1 MRQLQACE
9 PARITLLDG
18 KERKFLLTRGGL
30 RRLKDK
36 LSLGSDADL
45 LKMDAETGL
54 IPFMIEC
61 QVGEKD
67 LTEENLPDLLPVHV
81 QWQGE
86 AFASILGFHIPNAPQ
101 QEQTASQSTQ

>member
-1 MRQLQACE
+1 MRPLQACE

-30 RRLKDK
+30 RRLKEK
-36 LSLGSDADL
+36 LSMKEDADL

-81 QWQGE
+81 EWQGQ
-86 AFASILGFHIPNAPQ
+86 AFAAILGFHIPNGPQ
-101 QEQTASQSTQ
+101 AEPTASPLTQ